1 MLCVYVCPFIFLFFF
16 IFNPFLYRMLMGV
29 VGGCV
34 YDKDTLQ
41 VNKEVGITHTSMV
54 GNNAII
60 IVII

>member
-1 MLCVYVCPFIFLFFF
+1 
-16 IFNPFLYRMLMGV
+16 MGV